1 MKAAKVSLAL
11 LLGLNVLAGCAE
23 TDVQFLG
30 SGSLEAREITI
41 TAKSQGQLL
50 SLSAEEGQTV
60 KKGQRLGQIE
70 NDRLLAQKEELNAR
84 IAGLEVASKRASV
97 NKSQLVESHQFAE
110 QNYLRAKTLYEAES
124 APRQNLDN
132 SATQEK
138 TTRIALSAADLS
150 FAEIAV
156 QRKQLEALR
165 KVLDI
170 NIRDTGIFAPR
181 SGVVTKQYLEAGE
194 MANPGSPICQIAD
207 LSDLWVQ
214 VYLGEKTLEKVRL
227 NSEVLVTAG
236 TRKTPGRIVW
246 ISPKAEFTPK
256 QVQTQEV
263 NATLVY
269 ATKVRLEQNDNWRIG
284 MPVEVRL
291 P

>member
-1 MKAAKVSLAL
+1 MKAGKVSLAF
-11 LLGLNVLAGCAE
+11 LLGVAVLAGCAK

-30 SGSLEAREITI
+30 SGSLEAREVTI

-70 NDRLLAQKEELNAR
+70 NDRLLAQREELNAR
-84 IAGLEVASKRASV
+84 LSGLEVASKRAAI
-97 NKSQLVESHQFAE
+97 NKSQLMESHLFAE
-110 QNYLRAKTLYEAES
+110 KNYERSKTLYEAES

-132 SATQEK
+132 TATQEK

-156 QRKQLEALR
+156 QRKQLEASR

-170 NIRDTGIFAPR
+170 NIRDTGILAPR
-181 SGVVTKQYLEAGE
+181 NGVITKKYIEAGE
-194 MANPGSPICQIAD
+194 LANPGSPICQIAD
-207 LSDLWVQ
+207 MSDLWVQ

-227 NSEVLVTAG
+227 NSKVLVTAG
-236 TRKTPGRIVW
+236 ERQTPGRIVW